1 MECIKM
7 TKWSWYHVKTSE
19 LEKLS
24 SIIPRDVTSYF
35 SQFVKKIS
43 SPCENGLYV
52 YTLSPSQTCVY
63 GSFLYD
69 QDKKDAKIQ
78 KFIHY
83 FVAHGI
89 LITVQE
95 KEEEDFQK
103 LIHNFPMGIKN
114 CNSSAE
120 GVCAILSIFISH
132 YLRKVDYFE
141 NNFRNV

>member
-69 QDKKDAKIQ
+69 QDKKGRQNSKISSL
-78 KFIHY
+78 FRSSWN
-83 FVAHGI
+83 
-89 LITVQE
+89 T
-95 KEEEDFQK
+95 D
-103 LIHNFPMGIKN
+103 
-114 CNSSAE
+114 NSS
-120 GVCAILSIFISH
+120 GKGGRGFPKI
-132 YLRKVDYFE
+132 
-141 NNFRNV
+141 NT

>member
-1 MECIKM
+1 MP
-7 TKWSWYHVKTSE
+7 KWSWYHVRTSE
-19 LEKLS
+19 LEKFS

-63 GSFLYD
+63 GSFYMI
-69 QDKKDAKIQ
+69 KIKGCQ
-78 KFIHY
+78 NSKFLHY

-95 KEEEDFQK
+95 KEEEDFQ
-103 LIHNFPMGIKN
+103 N
-114 CNSSAE
+114 
-120 GVCAILSIFISH
+120 
-132 YLRKVDYFE
+132 
-141 NNFRNV
+141 

>member
-1 MECIKM
+1 M

-52 YTLSPSQTCVY
+52 ITKSNLCIWFV
-63 GSFLYD
+63 LYD

-78 KFIHY
+78 KFLHY

-95 KEEEDFQK
+95 KRK
-103 LIHNFPMGIKN
+103 R
-114 CNSSAE
+114 
-120 GVCAILSIFISH
+120 IS
-132 YLRKVDYFE
+132 KI
-141 NNFRNV
+141 NT

>member
-78 KFIHY
+78 KFLHY

-95 KEEEDFQK
+95 KEEEDFKK
-103 LIHNFPMGIKN
+103 LIHNFP
-114 CNSSAE
+114 
-120 GVCAILSIFISH
+120 
-132 YLRKVDYFE
+132 
-141 NNFRNV
+141 